1 MAQVFRYKKAL
12 GVDYDTQGYIYFLS
26 RRYRRLRVEDRRQ
39 IRQACSEAAGGYHKA
54 LFEFVTTDA
63 DEEMICAKHYISAS
77 TLKRIVKRYY
87 RIFSDRI

>member
-1 MAQVFRYKKAL
+1 MAQVYRYKKAL

-26 RRYRRLRVEDRRQ
+26 RRYRRLSVEERRI
-39 IRQACSEAAGGYHKA
+39 IRQVCSEAAGAYHKA

-63 DEEMICAKHYISAS
+63 DEEMICARHYISAS
-77 TLKRIVKRYY
+77 TLKRIVRRYY